1 MNFILIFLYVIYLG
15 NFSGFDHH
23 SHINFPILIFC
34 LFHALSLRVKNNY
47 LFFLILFIGNAWAY
61 ALNPIYFIITCF
73 GPLLFYYSFFVYEKI

>member
-1 MNFILIFLYVIYLG
+1 MNFLRIFLYVIYLG

-73 GPLLFYYSFFVYEKI
+73 GRYYSIIHFCLRKKI